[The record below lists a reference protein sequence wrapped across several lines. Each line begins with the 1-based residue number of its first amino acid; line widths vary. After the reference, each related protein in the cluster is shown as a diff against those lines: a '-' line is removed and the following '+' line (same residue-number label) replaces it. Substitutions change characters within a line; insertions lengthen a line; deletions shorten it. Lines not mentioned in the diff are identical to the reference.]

1 VSGASASHPA
11 RPIILGTTRDERAL
25 RAFSLPV
32 QSSAPAAFH
41 VFAWLWAGGMVSHM
55 VSYSEP
61 LRVET
66 ATLFALSVF
75 VLFRPTATAALLA
88 LLATHLLYVCERMPR
103 VPNHSLLAAI
113 VDLTILT
120 SALACAWKRRTWRI
134 ELRDLYESFAPLVRI
149 ELLVLYFFVVFH
161 KLNHGFFDPEVSCGT
176 AKYFRLARGY
186 PFLPTGDWVRPW
198 SIYLTILVEAAIPLM
213 LVLRPLRLAGLL
225 LAFAFHFTLAMDPG
239 DVVFNFSA
247 ILLALFSLFLPHD
260 FPAALSSTLEPL
272 RRAWRADGFSR
283 SLRLTAQTAVRAS
296 VAALLAAL
304 VFRHAIATRL
314 TSESARGVWVFYSA
328 FVLAAFA
335 ATFLRNRFRFE
346 NGRDLL
352 RVRSWGLVIFPALL
366 VANGLMP
373 YLGGKTEG
381 SFAMFSNLRTE
392 GGYSNHWLMPAWL
405 QVWGYQDDLVRIRRT
420 SIPKVQ
426 RLANHGF
433 QWTYF
438 ELRSLI
444 RSHPGASI
452 VYERNGV
459 VASWKGA
466 RSDPDLTRP
475 ENPFLR
481 KFFWFRPVP
490 IDPTKTPCIH

>member
-11 RPIILGTTRDERAL
+11 RPIILETAHDDRHPGAL
-25 RAFSLPV
+25 SPPAP
-32 QSSAPAAFH
+32 APAAFH
-41 VFAWLWAGGMVSHM
+41 VFAWLWAAGMVSHM
-55 VSYSEP
+55 ASYSEP
-61 LRVET
+61 LRPET
-66 ATLFALSVF
+66 AAMFALSVF
-75 VLFRPTATAALLA
+75 VLFRPTATTALLA

-134 ELRDLYESFAPLVRI
+134 ELRDLYESFAPVVRI

-161 KLNHGFFDPEVSCGT
+161 KLNHGFFDAEVSCGT
-176 AKYFRLARGY
+176 AKYFRLAHGY

-213 LVLRPLRLAGLL
+213 LVLRPLRLVGLL

-260 FPAALSSTLEPL
+260 FPAALSATLEPL
-272 RRAWRADGFSR
+272 RRAWRADGLSR
-283 SLRLTAQTAVRAS
+283 RLRLTVQTAARLS
-296 VAALLAAL
+296 VAMLLAAL

-314 TSESARGVWVFYSA
+314 TSEAARGVWVVYS
-328 FVLAAFA
+328 VLIFAAFGV
-335 ATFLRNRFRFE
+335 TFLRDRFRFE
-346 NGRDLL
+346 SAWELL
-352 RVRSWGLVIFPALL
+352 RMRSWGLAIFPALL

-392 GGYSNHWLMPAWL
+392 GGYSNHLLMPIWL
-405 QVWGYQDDLVRIRRT
+405 QVWDYQRDLVTIRST

-426 RLANHGF
+426 RMANQGF

-438 ELRSLI
+438 ELRALI
-444 RSHPGASI
+444 RRHPSASI

-475 ENPFLR
+475 EKPFLR